1 MKPAGCAAD
10 AAGAAGR
17 AVRRRLLL
25 DEALSPAQ
33 FGGALLVLA
42 GMAVNTFGLPRRRA
56 AIAR

>member
-1 MKPAGCAAD
+1 
-10 AAGAAGR
+10 
-17 AVRRRLLL
+17 
-25 DEALSPAQ
+25 PAQ